1 MFVILFYAL
10 DYVTGVACQQE
21 MLTPLEHL
29 ISLPFGGSHLSIHGP
44 FTDFVIVHWI
54 YGFLVNDSEFVLFW
68 NIKIMTENLL
78 GVPRYLTNQ
87 ET

>member
-68 NIKIMTENLL
+68 NYITTDFL
-78 GVPRYLTNQ
+78 
-87 ET
+87 